1 MLWNY
6 HEYSLKLQK
15 RIVVPLLFKR
25 CGTVPLLHTATAD
38 PQKVYIKVVTVNNE
52 THSFERLCIKMK
64 KYVTAYYFRN
74 LIYISFGREKNQ
86 ILKMAWKRHKNVPR
100 SVIDLRLDL
109 PFPSH

>member
-1 MLWNY
+1 MIRRFLASNFLNLHNGFTMLKGLY
-6 HEYSLKLQK
+6 LYCMKFH
-15 RIVVPLLFKR
+15 
-25 CGTVPLLHTATAD
+25 
-38 PQKVYIKVVTVNNE
+38 
-52 THSFERLCIKMK
+52 ERLCIKMK
-64 KYVTAYYFRN
+64 KYVTALYFRN